1 MPPWET
7 DHLVWDVFTLPVAL
21 NALCLLFA
29 QHFLSKLI
37 KHVTRVHWTSSV
49 NIVAQTR
56 NLSGRK
62 RNPVA
67 LVWSFPSRPA
77 RTGPECAREWAAALR
92 KHVVIAPLTFSSQ
105 QNCWHSDVWL
115 HMTADIITGSLPQH
129 ASFEMSQT
137 SAMRTQSWERHKP
150 REDAAHG

>member
-7 DHLVWDVFTLPVAL
+7 DHLVWDVYFTCGIKCSLSFVYATL
-21 NALCLLFA
+21 
-29 QHFLSKLI
+29 LSKLV
-37 KHVTRVHWTSSV
+37 KQVTHVSWTSSV
-49 NIVAQTR
+49 NVVAKTR

-62 RNPVA
+62 HNPVA

-77 RTGPECAREWAAALR
+77 RTGPKCTREWAAALQ
-92 KHVVIAPLTFSSQ
+92 KHVVIALLTFSPQ

-115 HMTADIITGSLPQH
+115 HMTADIIMGSLPQH

-137 SAMRTQSWERHKP
+137 SAMRMQSGERHKQ
-150 REDAAHG
+150 REDAVHG